1 MIWESIC
8 GTSGDTMSTR
18 DTGNTLMNGMTTF
31 LTPRRSS
38 SRVGWKDIW
47 VRIIKIIQEYG
58 VTVAFRSPK
67 PSVRVRVFL
76 LLQEIEVWCNGSTTD
91 FGSVSLG
98 SSPGTLTKQVGLA
111 EGFRQW
117 SAKPLTSVRIR
128 YPTLNP
134 GAYRQYGSGK
144 EVLLCFLPGL
154 KCPCSVMD
162 RTQHYGCFREG
173 SSPSRGTNWTFINTV

>member
-1 MIWESIC
+1 M
-8 GTSGDTMSTR
+8 
-18 DTGNTLMNGMTTF
+18 
-31 LTPRRSS
+31 
-38 SRVGWKDIW
+38 
-47 VRIIKIIQEYG
+47 
-58 VTVAFRSPK
+58 VAFRSPK

-98 SSPGTLTKQVGLA
+98 SNPGTLTKQVGLG
-111 EGFRQW
+111 EWLIHQ
-117 SAKPLTSVRIR
+117 SAKLTTSVRIR

-134 GAYRQYGSGK
+134 GAYCQYGSGK

-173 SSPSRGTNWTFINTV
+173 SSPSRGTRKVCYI

>member
-1 MIWESIC
+1 M
-8 GTSGDTMSTR
+8 
-18 DTGNTLMNGMTTF
+18 
-31 LTPRRSS
+31 
-38 SRVGWKDIW
+38 
-47 VRIIKIIQEYG
+47 
-58 VTVAFRSPK
+58 VAFRSPK

-154 KCPCSVMD
+154 NAPV
-162 RTQHYGCFREG
+162 
-173 SSPSRGTNWTFINTV
+173 V